1 VSEFQPGAVVRYLTP
16 VVVFGAGVCP
26 DCQGP
31 TRCAGCGKEVEG
43 YGLMDATSAW
53 SDCNRA
59 DGHLFRVDDITS
71 TNNPERVRIAIYV
84 PADQMSALEDVGY
97 EDSGA
102 NRTPALPG
110 CPTCG
115 TAPK

>member
-1 VSEFQPGAVVRYLTP
+1 
-16 VVVFGAGVCP
+16 
-26 DCQGP
+26 
-31 TRCAGCGKEVEG
+31 
-43 YGLMDATSAW
+43 MDATSAW

-102 NRTPALPG
+102 NRTHFGAVPQVGQPG
-110 CPTCG
+110 N
-115 TAPK
+115 AE